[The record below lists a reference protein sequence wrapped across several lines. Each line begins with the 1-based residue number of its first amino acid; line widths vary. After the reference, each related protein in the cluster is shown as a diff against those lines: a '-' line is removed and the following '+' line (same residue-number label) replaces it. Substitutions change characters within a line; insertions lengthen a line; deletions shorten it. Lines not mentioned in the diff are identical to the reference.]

1 MLGYAK
7 KYRDRIFAEGYAIG
21 FAEGFAIGFAEG
33 LAEAKAEAIA
43 EGKAEGRAEY
53 RREFLEWNHRRIQA
67 EKDGKEF
74 TEPIPTPE
82 DILES
87 DESQ

>member
-21 FAEGFAIGFAEG
+21 FAEGYAIGFAEG
-33 LAEAKAEAIA
+33 IAEAKAE
-43 EGKAEGRAEY
+43 GKAEY
-53 RREFLEWNHRRIQA
+53 YQKTLEWNHRRIQA

-74 TEPIPTPE
+74 NEPVPTPE
-82 DILES
+82 ET
-87 DESQ
+87 